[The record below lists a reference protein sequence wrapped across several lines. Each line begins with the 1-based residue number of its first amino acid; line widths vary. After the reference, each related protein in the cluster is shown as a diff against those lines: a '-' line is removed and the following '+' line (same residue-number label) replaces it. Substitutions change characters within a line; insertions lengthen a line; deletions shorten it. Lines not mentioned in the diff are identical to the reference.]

1 MLRQLVLRSMW
12 NFPVRIKVRIPSS
25 DLLSTAERSLNGL
38 GELDHFW
45 ELSHRE
51 ILYLMRYLWDTVHV
65 WTCFWKRCHSTLV
78 KEARDVSKYLLV
90 LQSLS
95 VRLHVWDVFR
105 AISDKYKADDS
116 AVFFK
121 MWASNRK
128 SFIWRNTSP
137 VQTLR
142 KMSGSRAAGRSME
155 CS

>member
-38 GELDHFW
+38 GELDHSW

-51 ILYLMRYLWDTVHV
+51 ILYLMRYLWDSVHV

-78 KEARDVSKYLLV
+78 EEALDVSKYLLV

-95 VRLHVWDVFR
+95 VKLHVWDVFR
-105 AISDKYKADDS
+105 AITDKYKADDS
-116 AVFFK
+116 AVLFFDVGIK
-121 MWASNRK
+121 SQICHLAQHFTRSNTTEDEW
-128 SFIWRNTSP
+128 IPCCWQ
-137 VQTLR
+137 VY
-142 KMSGSRAAGRSME
+142 GV
-155 CS
+155 